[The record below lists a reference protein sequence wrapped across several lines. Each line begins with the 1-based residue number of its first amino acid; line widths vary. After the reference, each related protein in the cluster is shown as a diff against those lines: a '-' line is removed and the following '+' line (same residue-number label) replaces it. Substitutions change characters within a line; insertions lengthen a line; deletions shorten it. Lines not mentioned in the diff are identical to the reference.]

1 MNCKSCKL
9 DLQADWRFCP
19 ICGVAA
25 SQEASKKSKA
35 APYGPGIRAQV
46 FEVIV
51 RQAIAGAPW
60 RQICVGPMQVNSI
73 TPEEI
78 EEEVRRRQ
86 GGSEEPPTAPVPKKP
101 HPSAGAGS
109 IGLPLP
115 APSRRL
121 LDVRALVL
129 NLTKEIGA
137 DHTDLQEKFSKI
149 LSELDAFADTFRDQ
163 EEAIHRASSEAQL
176 QQDLER
182 ENYRTRQEIKPA
194 DGNPPHHI

>member
-1 MNCKSCKL
+1 MKCEKCRL
-9 DLQADWRFCP
+9 ELQQDWRFCP
-19 ICGVAA
+19 HCGGSTHQDT
-25 SQEASKKSKA
+25 SQK
-35 APYGPGIRAQV
+35 APYGKGIRAQV

-86 GGSEEPPTAPVPKKP
+86 GGSEGPPTAPVPKKP
-101 HPSAGAGS
+101 YPSAGAGS
-109 IGLPLP
+109 IGWPLP
-115 APSRRL
+115 TPSQRL

-129 NLTKEIGA
+129 NLSKDIGA
-137 DHTDLQEKFSKI
+137 DHTDLQATLNKV
-149 LSELDAFADTFRDQ
+149 LSELDALVNSIQDQ
-163 EEAIHRASSEAQL
+163 EQVIYRADSEAQL
-176 QQDLER
+176 QKDLER